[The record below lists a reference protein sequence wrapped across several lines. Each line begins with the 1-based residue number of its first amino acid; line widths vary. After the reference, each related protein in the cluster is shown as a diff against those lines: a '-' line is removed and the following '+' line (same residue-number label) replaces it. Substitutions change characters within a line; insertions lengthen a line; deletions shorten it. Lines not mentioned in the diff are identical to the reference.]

1 MSSSDS
7 ADDDVWSESWGG
19 TAPAAKGLIAP
30 HDRSGP
36 VSCSVG
42 ARKLGH
48 TVSALFPLPK
58 ALIGLTGALS
68 LLVSLGGCQPGS
80 YSSDDYSPQL
90 AGDRPALSDIDW
102 LTDPKSW
109 EGPSTALLSSDA
121 VTPITNTPPEPD
133 LPRTVTSRD
142 LAGDVEVTVERAERI
157 IAVDLAGSLAQTVVG
172 LGYGDRL
179 VGRDISTQIPGLEDL
194 PVVTGTGHAIS
205 PEAVLELRPDLI
217 LTDGTVG
224 PIDVMLQLREAG
236 IPVVFIRVAPGLD
249 QPALQAHAVSTVLG
263 QPELGA
269 RLGERIN
276 EEIDRVVATI
286 ADNTLADP
294 SDRLRMV
301 FLYLR
306 GANGIYYLFGE
317 ESGAGELITALG
329 GIDVAGEIGWEGLRP
344 VTDEALVAANPD
356 LILVMSTGLTSVGG
370 VEELVTV
377 KPAIGLTTAGQ
388 NLRFVDMADNL
399 VLGFGPRTPL
409 VLDALARAIYAPAQS
424 PATR

>member
-1 MSSSDS
+1 
-7 ADDDVWSESWGG
+7 
-19 TAPAAKGLIAP
+19 
-30 HDRSGP
+30 
-36 VSCSVG
+36 
-42 ARKLGH
+42 
-48 TVSALFPLPK
+48 
-58 ALIGLTGALS
+58 
-68 LLVSLGGCQPGS
+68 
-80 YSSDDYSPQL
+80 
-90 AGDRPALSDIDW
+90 
-102 LTDPKSW
+102 
-109 EGPSTALLSSDA
+109 

-249 QPALQAHAVSTVLG
+249 QPALQARAVSNVLG

-269 RLGERIN
+269 RLGERIDA
-276 EEIDRVVATI
+276 EIDQVVATI
-286 ADNTLADP
+286 AENIPSDP

-306 GANGIYYLFGE
+306 GTNGIYYLFGN

-388 NLRFVDMADNL
+388 QLRFVDMADNL